1 METRH
6 PLDDSDLNTLEQFYK
21 SKHMTLGEMLSGS
34 SINGSKT
41 MDSLQKLLEFGLVRR
56 DWEKELESRM
66 DVVYCI
72 TKEGRELVDGSI

>member
-1 METRH
+1 MEAK
-6 PLDDSDLNTLEQFYK
+6 PSLDDSDVGTLEQFYRN
-21 SKHMTLGEMLSGS
+21 KHMTLGEMLSGS

-72 TKEGRELVDGSI
+72 TKEGRELVDG